1 MKNLNKFLKN
11 KKVLI
16 TGHTGFKG
24 SWLSVLLNSYGASV
38 YGLSLNKRVSR
49 PSHYKYIPSKY
60 FEQEFFENIYNHKKI
75 ERIISNIKP
84 EIIFHLAAQSI
95 VSDSYNDPFNT
106 WKTNVLG
113 TVSILNAVK
122 DFDTKITVIMI
133 TSDKVYKNNE
143 WVWGYRE
150 NDTLWGNDPYSAS
163 KSSSENAIYSYLYS
177 FINRNKN
184 IKVGI
189 ARAGN
194 VIGGGDWSN
203 NRIIP
208 DCIKSWSNNK
218 QVIIKNPNSIRPWQ
232 HVLDPLHGYILMA
245 YGLYFNKIKSGEA
258 FNFGPNDRH
267 SIEVIDLV
275 KVMQKTWRKSSFHV
289 VKDSNFSENKLLSLN
304 SDKAKEILGWSTLW
318 LSHESIQLTAEWYYK
333 FYERKYDI
341 IDLTLTDIKKYRAIY
356 ESR

>member
-1 MKNLNKFLKN
+1 
-11 KKVLI
+11 
-16 TGHTGFKG
+16 
-24 SWLSVLLNSYGASV
+24 
-38 YGLSLNKRVSR
+38 
-49 PSHYKYIPSKY
+49 
-60 FEQEFFENIYNHKKI
+60 
-75 ERIISNIKP
+75 
-84 EIIFHLAAQSI
+84 
-95 VSDSYNDPFNT
+95 
-106 WKTNVLG
+106 
-113 TVSILNAVK
+113 
-122 DFDTKITVIMI
+122 MI